1 MRAIV
6 IFRAALRDRRGTS
19 IIEMGLA
26 LPILM
31 VLLVGLIDVARCYST
46 QMSIQQA
53 AARALERLQVGNSRT
68 DFAFVRTEAAAAAGV
83 AESQVTIDNWL
94 ECNQVRQ
101 PATTQDCPTGQ
112 VRARYVQ
119 VTINS
124 SYTPYFS
131 FSPVGT
137 RQSNGTVALTTNS
150 AVRYQ

>member
-1 MRAIV
+1 MRAMATFIR
-6 IFRAALRDRRGTS
+6 IIRDRRGTS
-19 IIEMGLA
+19 IIEMALA

-68 DFAFVRTEAAAAAGV
+68 DFEFVRTEAAAAAGTG
-83 AESQVTIDNWL
+83 AQVTIDKWL
-94 ECNQVRQ
+94 ECDQVRQ
-101 PATTQDCPTGQ
+101 PATTLDCPTGQ
-112 VRARYVQ
+112 LRARYVQ

-124 SYTPYFS
+124 SYTPYFR
-131 FSPVGT
+131 FSPLGA
-137 RQSNGTVALTTNS
+137 RRADGTVALTANS